1 MIHVDPNDPPMAS
14 PGSEVVVTGCDKE
27 DQPLG
32 NLEAFDGPHGCGAQ
46 GHNHL
51 STITRSDFGSY
62 MGYTHAHTQI
72 YIYKINIYIYG
83 CNSNDIAWR
92 V

>member
-1 MIHVDPNDPPMAS
+1 M
-14 PGSEVVVTGCDKE
+14 TGCDKE

-46 GHNHL
+46 RRNHL

-62 MGYTHAHTQI
+62 MGYTHAHTHI
-72 YIYKINIYIYG
+72 YMDVIATILLG
-83 CNSNDIAWR
+83 VCNTS
-92 V
+92 